1 MMYVQMYM
9 NVELIKHKAKLC
21 FNNENPKSLIYSI
34 TDWQTKLGFIYI
46 ANLLIGALV
55 FVRFLALLRLKSVN
69 GLKEFEKR
77 RLNLKSEFFTPVVIC
92 LSRIPLEMGGTRSP
106 FVMLAQI
113 FRSAVQSTKENNS
126 SDNFVLSSF
135 PSKYHPQKHT
145 QAFLTPFS
153 IFAVILI
160 ESDDA
165 HKV

>member
-1 MMYVQMYM
+1 MSNLFEY
-9 NVELIKHKAKLC
+9 LSTS
-21 FNNENPKSLIYSI
+21 NN
-34 TDWQTKLGFIYI
+34 
-46 ANLLIGALV
+46 
-55 FVRFLALLRLKSVN
+55 
-69 GLKEFEKR
+69 
-77 RLNLKSEFFTPVVIC
+77 
-92 LSRIPLEMGGTRSP
+92 P
-106 FVMLAQI
+106 FVECTQKSQQKFANIFFLPII

-160 ESDDA
+160 EFDDA

>member
-34 TDWQTKLGFIYI
+34 TDWQTKLGFIFI

-145 QAFLTPFS
+145 
-153 IFAVILI
+153 
-160 ESDDA
+160 
-165 HKV
+165 

>member
-34 TDWQTKLGFIYI
+34 THWQTKLGFIFI
-46 ANLLIGALV
+46 TNLLIGALV

-135 PSKYHPQKHT
+135 PSKYAKGLKDIQ
-145 QAFLTPFS
+145 S
-153 IFAVILI
+153 WIFAYIR
-160 ESDDA
+160 
-165 HKV
+165 